1 MTTLHAM
8 FDSIVTALVAFISEI
23 GYLGIFIGMFL
34 ESTVVPLP
42 SEVIMIPA
50 GIAAAEGV
58 MNIYLVIIIGV
69 CGNVLGAVF
78 SYYLAAFAGRPILF
92 KIGKYFFVKPETIIK
107 IEKFFNSHGEISVFI
122 GRIIPGVRHFISLP
136 AGVARMNIKK
146 FIFYTFLGSA
156 FWSTVLA
163 VLGHLIG
170 KNQDLIKE
178 YLHILV
184 IGAVSFCV
192 ILIATYSFFKK
203 KKAE

>member
-1 MTTLHAM
+1 MTNLHAI

-23 GYLGIFIGMFL
+23 GYLGIFVGMFL
-34 ESTVVPLP
+34 ESTIVPLP

-50 GIAAAEGV
+50 GIAAAEGL

-69 CGNVLGAVF
+69 FGNVLGAVF

-92 KIGKYFFVKPETIIK
+92 KIGKYFFIKPETIIK

-146 FIFYTFLGSA
+146 FIFYTFLGST
-156 FWSTVLA
+156 FWTSILA
-163 VLGHLIG
+163 ILGHLIG

-178 YLHILV
+178 YLHILI

-192 ILIATYSFFKK
+192 ILIVSYLFFKK
-203 KKAE
+203 K